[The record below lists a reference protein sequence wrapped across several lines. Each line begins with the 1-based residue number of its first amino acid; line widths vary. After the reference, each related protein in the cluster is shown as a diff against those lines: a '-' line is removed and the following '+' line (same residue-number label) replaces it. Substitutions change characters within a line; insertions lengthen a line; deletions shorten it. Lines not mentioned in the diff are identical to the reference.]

1 MKKQAVLLWGNGKAL
16 KENIFWIRQLYDV
29 KGITGKSVV
38 ETDLSHGLFTIDEAL
53 NINYDKIMITS
64 MYHDEIRNELI
75 WHYHISC
82 DDIIYFMDEFNTEK
96 RISFGSKNKG
106 ITMYIGRV
114 SYAIYKNGFM
124 NFLEGAFCVYN
135 YCCKKGYELLIDM
148 KNYYT
153 SYAGERYGK
162 VNVWEE
168 YFMQPSKYSL
178 DEAYESEDVIIGNI
192 TYEDM

>member
-75 WHYHISC
+75 ILWMNLIRKK
-82 DDIIYFMDEFNTEK
+82 EF
-96 RISFGSKNKG
+96 
-106 ITMYIGRV
+106 
-114 SYAIYKNGFM
+114 
-124 NFLEGAFCVYN
+124 
-135 YCCKKGYELLIDM
+135 LLGQKTKALLCI
-148 KNYYT
+148 
-153 SYAGERYGK
+153 
-162 VNVWEE
+162 
-168 YFMQPSKYSL
+168 
-178 DEAYESEDVIIGNI
+178 
-192 TYEDM
+192 